1 MPFRAPSILMPHAK
15 PVSAVLK
22 DLHVEP
28 QQGLSSAEAA
38 TRASAAGKNE
48 LPQREQAHVLAIF
61 FDRFKDVLVLLLL
74 MAAFISFYL
83 GDTGDAV
90 IILIAVGIDAGL
102 SFIQSWRTEKT
113 LARMRAKVS
122 DTAYVRRNGRLIS
135 LPAQALVIGDI
146 IEIRSGRHVPAD
158 ARLISCQALKT
169 QEASLT
175 GEAAEV
181 AKSVGHVPE
190 RSVLSSRTNMIFAGT
205 SAVAG
210 SATAVVTAIG
220 SHTEFGKIA
229 AVLSAQVSPPSP
241 LRRSLTAT
249 GLIIGAIVIA
259 CVLLLTALGLFI
271 GNSLTET
278 IRTAITLIVSAIPE
292 DLTMILTIALT
303 VGVVRIA
310 RRGGVVRVLSAAE
323 SLGAATVICADKT
336 GTLTMGIMEASLFDF
351 LQGDRLP
358 VGVEPKDP
366 IEEITLSALVLAND
380 AFKTNANKEEGAA
393 YFGSATERSALDFVE
408 KASLSQSHLKS
419 QWGVRGSIHFSST
432 WKYRAV
438 LAAHPTQ
445 STNFL
450 FVVGAPEILLHQSS
464 HALDAQKSVVTLSA
478 ARRQELSAAIERIAA
493 EGSRLLAVALKRHV
507 TSNHLTRRDV
517 HGLTFLGLLVIRDPV
532 RADAITALQE
542 TVGAG
547 VPVKLM
553 TGDHPAT
560 AKAVAAQVG
569 LPVAPDHILVGEELQ
584 AMDDDELSHIL
595 PRISVL
601 ARIEPLDK
609 QRIVRLLQQ
618 HGEVVAMTGDGIND
632 AVALKGADIGV
643 AMESGSDIAKDA
655 SDMVLLNNSLSTIV
669 AAIKEG
675 RVLRDNVRKVMAYLL
690 ATNMAEVLIFFVSI
704 FMGLPL
710 PLLPLQILWINLVTD
725 GTSDIALSLEGPE
738 DDVMRRGPELKGR
751 LLLGKHF
758 SLAILY
764 SGIVMTIATMI
775 IFWLTFVYLHQPLA
789 YARTMAFSFVATS
802 SLLSM
807 WSFRSNR
814 QSMFKR
820 LTPNRWVWLSAAF
833 SFGLQLLAIYLPS
846 FNTWFETTPLDL
858 QDWLLIGVV
867 SAVTVLLI
875 DARKWV
881 HAPNMKNRLSVSR

>member
-1 MPFRAPSILMPHAK
+1 MPYAK
-15 PVSAVLK
+15 PVSAVLQ
-22 DLHVEP
+22 DLQVEP
-28 QQGLSSAEAA
+28 QSGLSSSEAA
-38 TRASAAGKNE
+38 ARARAAGANE
-48 LPQREQAHVLAIF
+48 LPQREQTHIIALF
-61 FDRFKDVLVLLLL
+61 LDRFRDVLVLLLL
-74 MAAFISFYL
+74 AAALISFYL
-83 GDTGDAV
+83 GDKADTI
-90 IILIAVGIDAGL
+90 IILIAVGVDAAL

-122 DTAYVRRNGRLIS
+122 DLAYVRRNGRLLS
-135 LPAQALVIGDI
+135 LPARELVVGDI
-146 IEIRSGRHVPAD
+146 IEVRSGRHIPAD
-158 ARLISCQALKT
+158 ARLTSGQGLRT
-169 QEASLT
+169 QEAALT

-181 AKSVGHVPE
+181 TKSVGHVPE
-190 RSVLSSRTNMIFAGT
+190 RSTLSSRTNMIFAGT

-210 SATAVVTAIG
+210 SGTAVVTAIG

-259 CVLLLTALGLFI
+259 CVLLLAALGLLL
-271 GNSLTET
+271 GNSLPET

-336 GTLTMGIMEASLFDF
+336 GTLTMGTMEAQVFDF
-351 LQGDRLP
+351 LQGEQLA
-358 VGVEPKDP
+358 VGAKPKDH
-366 IEEITLSALVLAND
+366 IEELALSALVLAND
-380 AFKTNANKEEGAA
+380 AFKTYAQKEEGTA
-393 YFGSATERSALDFVE
+393 YFGSATERAALAFVE
-408 KASLSQSHLKS
+408 KAGISQPQLKS
-419 QWGVRGSIHFSST
+419 QWGIRGSIHFSSA
-432 WKYRAV
+432 WKYRAALV
-438 LAAHPTQ
+438 AHPTQ
-445 STNFL
+445 STNYL
-450 FVVGAPEILLHQSS
+450 FAVGAPEVLLGQSS
-464 HALDAQKSVVTLSA
+464 HALDSQKSIVALSA
-478 ARRQELSAAIERIAA
+478 GRRQELSVAIERAA
-493 EGSRLLAVALKRHV
+493 GEGSRLLAVALKRHV
-507 TSNHLTRRDV
+507 TEPHLTRRDV

-532 RADAITALQE
+532 RPDAIAALQE
-542 TVGAG
+542 TASAG
-547 VPVKLM
+547 VAVKLV

-560 AKAVAAQVG
+560 AKAVAAQAG
-569 LPVAPDHILVGEELQ
+569 LPVAADRILIGEELQ
-584 AMDDDELSHIL
+584 AMDDDELSRVL

-618 HGEVVAMTGDGIND
+618 QGQVVAMTGDGIND

-690 ATNMAEVLIFFVSI
+690 ATNMAEVLIFFASI

-725 GTSDIALSLEGPE
+725 GTSDIALSLEGAE
-738 DDVMRRGPELKGR
+738 EDVMRRGPESKGR
-751 LLLGKHF
+751 LLLGRDF
-758 SLAILY
+758 SLAIVY
-764 SGIVMTIATMI
+764 SGLVMTVATMV
-775 IFWLTFVYLHQPLA
+775 IFWFALVQYAQPLP
-789 YARTMAFSFVATS
+789 YARTMAFSFLATA

-814 QSMFKR
+814 QGMFSR
-820 LTPNRWVWLSAAF
+820 LSPNPWVWLSAAF
-833 SFGLQLLAIYLPS
+833 SFGLQLLAIYTPR
-846 FNTWFETTPLDL
+846 FNVWFDTVPLTAR
-858 QDWLLIGVV
+858 DWAIILVV
-867 SAVTVLLI
+867 SAITIFFV
-875 DARKWV
+875 DARKWI
-881 HAPNMKNRLSVSR
+881 HGRQRR